1 MIFIDHSKAFN
12 SADHNFLLEKL
23 KAYGTQSENL
33 KWFRNYLPNKK
44 QFISYKESKTEMEIV

>member
-1 MIFIDHSKAFN
+1 MNQIIEAAFSQGKNILVIFIDHSKAFN

-33 KWFRNYLPNKK
+33 K
-44 QFISYKESKTEMEIV
+44 